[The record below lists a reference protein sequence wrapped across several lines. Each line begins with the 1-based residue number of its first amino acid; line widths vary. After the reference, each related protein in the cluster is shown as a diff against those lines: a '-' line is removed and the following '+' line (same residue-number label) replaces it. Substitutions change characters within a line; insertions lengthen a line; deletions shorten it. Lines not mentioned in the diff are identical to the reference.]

1 VAEPRIRTLSGQE
14 GILVS
19 GERMPVWW
27 IRHEG
32 EQKVKVC
39 TYKQIGTTIKVVPTV
54 QRDGSVEMK
63 VTAEFSEPSSSDETL
78 FDVSHTE
85 TTALIRSGQTFVM
98 ASDSMNQKGM
108 KTLVF
113 VTANVIEPVCSQPKT
128 PQAMTFADIVR
139 LSKRGISDD
148 IIIRQM
154 DITNARFRLSV
165 DDILELNSQGVSD
178 NVIRAMQERRPARV
192 SPYVI
197 K

>member
-1 VAEPRIRTLSGQE
+1 
-14 GILVS
+14 
-19 GERMPVWW
+19 
-27 IRHEG
+27 
-32 EQKVKVC
+32 
-39 TYKQIGTTIKVVPTV
+39 
-54 QRDGSVEMK
+54 
-63 VTAEFSEPSSSDETL
+63 
-78 FDVSHTE
+78 
-85 TTALIRSGQTFVM
+85 
-98 ASDSMNQKGM
+98 
-108 KTLVF
+108 
-113 VTANVIEPVCSQPKT
+113 
-128 PQAMTFADIVR
+128 MTFADIVR